1 MLSDGNECVKV
12 LQEDVPFLNDTFVGL
27 LSRLLE
33 GEIKIKAHMSLGL
46 EASPPGHSWHTFVE
60 MF

>member
-12 LQEDVPFLNDTFVGL
+12 LQEDIPFLNDTFVGL
-27 LSRLLE
+27 LNRLFKGGRE
-33 GEIKIKAHMSLGL
+33 IKAHMPLGL
-46 EASPPGHSWHTFVE
+46 EASPPGYSWHTFAE